1 MSKTPKLKKPIE
13 ILISARNSGG
23 LLCSVVRTV
32 DGGAA
37 SVTWDFKTKSWVFAK
52 GLTIGS
58 VFAAKPA
65 SASEIIA
72 GDVPSSMAWLD
83 EDEDSREVEDYEE
96 KMKEVEGVCNP
107 IMQKVYS
114 QAQGGMPGGMPP
126 GGMPGGMPRAESP
139 DNGPTVEE
147 VD

>member
-1 MSKTPKLKKPIE
+1 MSKTPKLKEPIE

-52 GLTIGS
+52 GLTIGI

-65 SASEIIA
+65 SASEIMA
-72 GDVPSSMAWLD
+72 GDVPGSMAWLE
-83 EDEDSREVEDYEE
+83 EDEEIIYLDNHGKIKQPPPTLNLKNFSLKNFLRWLKYILTE
-96 KMKEVEGVCNP
+96 KR
-107 IMQKVYS
+107 Y
-114 QAQGGMPGGMPP
+114 
-126 GGMPGGMPRAESP
+126 
-139 DNGPTVEE
+139 
-147 VD
+147 

>member
-1 MSKTPKLKKPIE
+1 MIKTPKLKKPIE

-83 EDEDSREVEDYEE
+83 EDEEIIYLDNHGKIKQPPPTLNLKNFSLKNFLRWLKYILTE
-96 KMKEVEGVCNP
+96 K
-107 IMQKVYS
+107 QY
-114 QAQGGMPGGMPP
+114 
-126 GGMPGGMPRAESP
+126 
-139 DNGPTVEE
+139 
-147 VD
+147 